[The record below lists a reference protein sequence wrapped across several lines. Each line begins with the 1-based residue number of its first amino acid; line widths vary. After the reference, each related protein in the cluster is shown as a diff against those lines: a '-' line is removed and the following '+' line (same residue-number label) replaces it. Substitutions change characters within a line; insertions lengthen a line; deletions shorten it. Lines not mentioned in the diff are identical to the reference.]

1 MVTNEAIEITCS
13 RLIETVADEM
23 ERLNNN
29 NSNNDNN
36 DEKKIDEEEDDEKL
50 LDAFTDK
57 MSTHDSEY
65 DELMEKLVMEEF
77 GRCLVNIIDTAEKRN
92 QNS

>member
-23 ERLNNN
+23 ERLNNNN

-57 MSTHDSEY
+57 M
-65 DELMEKLVMEEF
+65 
-77 GRCLVNIIDTAEKRN
+77 
-92 QNS
+92 